1 MLRIGPAT
9 MPPPWT
15 ESLTR
20 PVRDRIDR
28 VTLHTRD
35 DARRYIE
42 EIPLQRLMTMQ
53 WHVAR
58 NLLMASADA
67 EAVTRAIELALKF
80 EARLDVGSPGK

>member
-1 MLRIGPAT
+1 

-20 PVRDRIDR
+20 PVRDRIDG

-35 DARRYIE
+35 DARQYIE
-42 EIPLQRLMTMQ
+42 AIAVRRLLTMQ

-58 NLLMASADA
+58 NLLMAGADA

-80 EARLDVGSPGK
+80 ESRLDVDSPGN

>member
-1 MLRIGPAT
+1 MQ
-9 MPPPWT
+9 PPWT

-20 PVRDRIDR
+20 PIRDRIDG

-42 EIPLQRLMTMQ
+42 AIAVQRLLTMQ

-58 NLLMASADA
+58 NLLMAGADA

-80 EARLDVGSPGK
+80 EARLDVGNPGK

>member
-1 MLRIGPAT
+1 MQ
-9 MPPPWT
+9 PPWT

-20 PVRDRIDR
+20 PIRDRLDG

-42 EIPLQRLMTMQ
+42 AIPLQRLMTMQ

-58 NLLMASADA
+58 NSLMAGAEA

-80 EARLDVGSPGK
+80 ETRWDVGNSGQ